1 MPRPLLPFAA
11 AAMLG
16 IAPVLM
22 PPPAWA
28 AEPLT
33 GWGGYKFGMS
43 PDQARA
49 VPGQVF
55 GPYAP
60 RNLWNENKGAMGAK
74 KESQLYG
81 QSWAL
86 NLFFDAYN
94 KLNGISL
101 EYEKKTTSRATCEQ
115 NFLSALAETEKTY
128 GALAAVNPERK
139 WVATDTPPT
148 QLEWRAQGASHY
160 QFAAVSF
167 AEEYGFAWKAR
178 KSQGANYV
186 ELATT
191 WSGKPDDKAN
201 PCVVNIS
208 FQGK

>member
-1 MPRPLLPFAA
+1 MPRLLFPV
-11 AAMLG
+11 AMLAALG
-16 IAPVLM
+16 GRVL
-22 PPPAWA
+22 A
-28 AEPLT
+28 AEPLN

-74 KESQLYG
+74 KESRLYG

-86 NLFFDAYN
+86 NLFFDAYS

-101 EYEKKTTSRATCEQ
+101 EYEKKTTSRAACEQ
-115 NFLSALAETEKTY
+115 DFLSMLGELEKTY
-128 GALAAVNPERK
+128 GALSAVNPQRK
-139 WVATDTPPT
+139 WVASDTPPT

-167 AEEYGFAWKAR
+167 ADEYGFAWKAR
-178 KSQGANYV
+178 KTGGNQGANYV

-191 WSGKPDDKAN
+191 WSGKPEDKAN